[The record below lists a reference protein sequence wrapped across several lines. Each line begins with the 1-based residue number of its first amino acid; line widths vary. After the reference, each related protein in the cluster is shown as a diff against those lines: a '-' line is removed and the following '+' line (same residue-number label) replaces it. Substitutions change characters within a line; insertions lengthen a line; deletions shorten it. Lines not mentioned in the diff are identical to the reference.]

1 MLRTTFRR
9 PKQKR
14 PRAALSVDARA
25 MIEGHLRDLAQSGRL
40 SELPCTRNALVR
52 HCREQGDDTAVYC
65 LAGAS
70 DFSLGVTPA
79 GGVLLTVRR
88 TGDLLWW
95 SREDLLKKGPEA
107 ETEIENRATELA
119 GGPKRFGDLSP
130 DEREALK
137 TQAVQDLIVRP
148 QGPLVPAGDPARRLE
163 LQGGQPIG

>member
-1 MLRTTFRR
+1 MLRTNFRW

-40 SELPCTRNALVR
+40 SQLPCTRNALVR

-65 LAGAS
+65 LASAS
-70 DFSLGVTPA
+70 DFSLAGTPA

-88 TGDLLWW
+88 TGELVSW
-95 SREDLLKKGPEA
+95 SREDLLKKGPDA
-107 ETEIENRATELA
+107 ATEIENRAIELA
-119 GGPKRFGDLSP
+119 GGPELFGDLSCE
-130 DEREALK
+130 EREAVK

-148 QGPLVPAGDPARRLE
+148 PGRLVGFADPARRADVR
-163 LQGGQPIG
+163 GGQDLG

>member
-40 SELPCTRNALVR
+40 SQLPCTRNALVR
-52 HCREQGDDTAVYC
+52 HYREQGDDAAVYC

-95 SREDLLKKGPEA
+95 SREDLLKKGSGA
-107 ETEIENRATELA
+107 ETEIENRAIELA
-119 GGPKRFGDLSP
+119 GGPKRFGELSP
-130 DEREALK
+130 DERETLK
-137 TQAVQDLIVRP
+137 TQAVQDLIAGP
-148 QGPLVPAGDPARRLE
+148 QGRPVPAEDPARRLD
-163 LQGGQPIG
+163 LQGDQAIG